1 MNEEIRSRSGDAR
14 NDQERS
20 AATQQGL
27 TERLRDA
34 EAELDELRTATETL
48 EREVAVMRADLE
60 RLRLE
65 SERAAG
71 SRLP

>member
-1 MNEEIRSRSGDAR
+1 MKQQQYRPVHDDVQGR
-14 NDQERS
+14 QERS
-20 AATQQGL
+20 VSTAL

-34 EAELDELRTATETL
+34 EAELGELRSTTENL

-60 RLRLE
+60 RLRFE

>member
-1 MNEEIRSRSGDAR
+1 MNEEYRSGTDAPA
-14 NDQERS
+14 RS
-20 AATQQGL
+20 EHPAPQRQL

-34 EAELDELRTATETL
+34 EAELDELRSATEYL

-65 SERAAG
+65 SERASG

>member
-1 MNEEIRSRSGDAR
+1 MKQQQYRSVHDDAQGR
-14 NDQERS
+14 QERS
-20 AATQQGL
+20 VSTAL

-34 EAELDELRTATETL
+34 EAELGELRSTTENL

-60 RLRLE
+60 RLRFE

>member
-1 MNEEIRSRSGDAR
+1 MNEEIRSRSGDVR
-14 NDQERS
+14 NDRERS
-20 AATQQGL
+20 AATQRGL

-34 EAELDELRTATETL
+34 EAELDDLRTAPETL

>member
-1 MNEEIRSRSGDAR
+1 MKQQQYRPVHDDAQGR
-14 NDQERS
+14 QERS
-20 AATQQGL
+20 VSTAL

-34 EAELDELRTATETL
+34 EAELGELRSTTENL

-60 RLRLE
+60 RLRFE

>member
-1 MNEEIRSRSGDAR
+1 MNEEIRSRSGDVR
-14 NDQERS
+14 NDRERS
-20 AATQQGL
+20 AATQRGL

>member
-1 MNEEIRSRSGDAR
+1 MNQQQYRPAHVDA
-14 NDQERS
+14 QGHHERS
-20 AATQQGL
+20 VPLAL

-34 EAELDELRTATETL
+34 EAELDELRSTTENL
-48 EREVAVMRADLE
+48 EREVAVMRADLV
-60 RLRLE
+60 RLRFE